1 MEDAR
6 AWVERTRDIDEDLD
20 QAWAL
25 VRQAQESA
33 RMNPRRSARAM
44 RDPQQWHDLLR
55 RLEQS
60 VAETRSLAR
69 TLGAQAHHSALDV
82 RFAERWIAL
91 LRETGRAAVEADPA
105 TLVDVRRRLQE
116 FSDDLRGTERS
127 PQWPVYGALII
138 NLRNIVDSLD
148 EVAAA
153 NPVRGR
159 PLRLRVPTR
168 RGPAEEP

>member
-1 MEDAR
+1 
-6 AWVERTRDIDEDLD
+6 
-20 QAWAL
+20 
-25 VRQAQESA
+25 
-33 RMNPRRSARAM
+33 MNPRRSARAM
-44 RDPQQWHDLLR
+44 RDPQQWHELLR

-82 RFAERWIAL
+82 RFAERWIAM
-91 LRETGRAAVEADPA
+91 LRETGRAAVEGDPA
-105 TLVDVRRRLQE
+105 ALVDVRRRLQE

-153 NPVRGR
+153 NPIRGR
-159 PLRLRVPTR
+159 PLRLGIPTR
-168 RGPAEEP
+168 LGGAERG